1 MAGQPMPASGAWRE
15 GDPVGHRRFLRFS
28 RPMALDGGVTLDD
41 VTVAYETWGTLDDSH
56 SNAILL

>member
-1 MAGQPMPASGAWRE
+1 MPASGAWRE